1 MSRLVISHCTE
12 DKEQIESFV
21 DFLMLGMGIAR
32 SDIFCTLQKGTLPS
46 GAQFMEKI
54 KEALIGCE
62 KVVCFITPHYLRS
75 VSCLVEMGAA
85 WAQTGKIIPLL
96 ADSLRYDDLN
106 HTPLQ
111 GLQMLCDHS
120 TEDLTVLF
128 EELRTIGIA
137 TNERLVEFNR
147 QLTKYLHSRPSKQ
160 LLQPDS
166 TGFYTAKKKEIR
178 RTPPAYRC
186 YKIDGLLQLNEPF
199 SQEETHWIFYKAGMY
214 EDLQEEDIIRFS
226 IDSTELRDF
235 ADLKKPRNIY
245 PKMLVKLTT

>member
-1 MSRLVISHCTE
+1 MSRLFISHCTE

-160 LLQPDS
+160 LLQRD
-166 TGFYTAKKKEIR
+166 T
-178 RTPPAYRC
+178 
-186 YKIDGLLQLNEPF
+186 DGGRAQIGGT
-199 SQEETHWIFYKAGMY
+199 SQF
-214 EDLQEEDIIRFS
+214 
-226 IDSTELRDF
+226 ELRDAVF
-235 ADLKKPRNIY
+235 VHQMEQDMAVAFIEPRLIRQPAQFIMKY
-245 PKMLVKLTT
+245 F

>member
-1 MSRLVISHCTE
+1 
-12 DKEQIESFV
+12 
-21 DFLMLGMGIAR
+21 
-32 SDIFCTLQKGTLPS
+32 
-46 GAQFMEKI
+46 
-54 KEALIGCE
+54 
-62 KVVCFITPHYLRS
+62 
-75 VSCLVEMGAA
+75 MGAA

-166 TGFYTAKKKEIR
+166 TGFYTAKIKEIR

-226 IDSTELRDF
+226 IDSIRAARLCRSEKTPQYLSKNAGQAHNLSAAASRQPSRPSLFPID
-235 ADLKKPRNIY
+235 IY
-245 PKMLVKLTT
+245 S